1 MSCLTPVR
9 RALPL
14 LLAGTAAC
22 AHLAR
27 PERVYLD
34 RVVAPGALPGALD
47 ATMRQFAREG
57 FSGAVLVAE
66 RGRVLLYKGYG
77 DANRARHLPNSAE
90 TKYPFGALANQ
101 FTAAAIL
108 ALEAEGRIRL
118 DQPAAQWIGP
128 DAGEATIAE
137 LLTRSREIPAGS
149 SVRAASFGG
158 SSSTPSVERFLSPGP
173 SYELLERVVRAASGQ
188 PTGTVLQGRLF
199 RPAGLDR
206 TVFDD
211 GFLDDSLVA
220 RGYTSPH
227 GGTIVVT
234 GLVGP
239 LADLYHWH
247 QALFLGKVIPAAAR
261 QRMFTPA
268 GNGYGLGLVVGQT
281 VEGERLIEHGSD
293 QAGFQLWYGYFPDRE
308 ALILLASNTDDGFRQ
323 PVTERLA
330 ALLTAGV
337 PTAENRV
344 SKGDR
349 AGGE

>member
-9 RALPL
+9 RVLPL
-14 LLAGTAAC
+14 LLASTAAC

-34 RVVAPGALPGALD
+34 RVVAPGPLPTTLD

-57 FSGAVLVAE
+57 FSGAVLIAE

-77 DANRARHLPNSAE
+77 DANRARHLPNTAE

-108 ALEAEGRIRL
+108 ALEADGRLRL

-128 DAGEATIAE
+128 DAGNATIAD
-137 LLTRSREIPAGS
+137 LLTRSSEVPAAPA
-149 SVRAASFGG
+149 VRAASFSAGG
-158 SSSTPSVERFLSPGP
+158 ATPAVEQFLSPGP
-173 SYELLERVVRAASGQ
+173 SYELLERVVRAATGQ
-188 PTGTVLQGRLF
+188 PMGVLLHDRLF
-199 RPAGLDR
+199 QPSSVDR

-211 GFLDDSLVA
+211 GFLNDSLVA
-220 RGYTSPH
+220 RGYTAPY

-247 QALFLGKVIPAAAR
+247 QALHLGKVLPAAAR

-268 GNGYGLGLVVGQT
+268 GNGYGLGLVVGRT
-281 VEGERLIEHGSD
+281 AEGERLIEHASD
-293 QAGFQLWYGYFPDRE
+293 QAGFQLWYGYFPERE
-308 ALILLASNTDDGFRQ
+308 ALILLASNTDEGFRQ
-323 PVTERLA
+323 PVAERLTT
-330 ALLTAGV
+330 LLTAGEMSAGSRS
-337 PTAENRV
+337 T
-344 SKGDR
+344 KDDR
-349 AGGE
+349 AGGR